1 MTKKLSKTILQS
13 MEQINAA
20 KNEVYPERSRGTKKS
35 PILAFD
41 YGEKFCG
48 LAWSPDGVV
57 VFPLEI
63 VETAKAREK
72 ILELYKVKKCQQL
85 VIGLPISGDGSENQV
100 CQKIREFA
108 KSLDIENIEFVN
120 ERNSSQE
127 TFFRGKSNQPKQ
139 RIDDLA
145 AARILEYWLES

>member
-1 MTKKLSKTILQS
+1 MNKKLSKIILQS

-20 KNEVYPERSRGTKKS
+20 QNPAKLS

-41 YGEKFCG
+41 YGEKMSG
-48 LAWSPDGVV
+48 LAWSPDGIV
-57 VFPLEI
+57 VFPIE
-63 VETAKAREK
+63 VVDTAKSRE
-72 ILELYKVKKCQQL
+72 ILLQTYAEKNCQQL
-85 VIGLPISGDGSENQV
+85 VIGLPVSGDGTENSI
-100 CQKIREFA
+100 CQKIKKFA
-108 KSLDIENIEFVN
+108 KSLEIKNIKFVN

-127 TFFRGKSNQPKQ
+127 TFFRGKSNQPKP